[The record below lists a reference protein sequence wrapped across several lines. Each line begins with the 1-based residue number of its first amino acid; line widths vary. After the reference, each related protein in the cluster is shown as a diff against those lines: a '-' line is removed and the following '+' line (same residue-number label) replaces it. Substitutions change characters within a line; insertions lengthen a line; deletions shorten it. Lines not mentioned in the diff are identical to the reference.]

1 MNFQQFDE
9 HQYSDKTLLEF
20 LGQQESQN
28 IAWGDAYTD
37 ELLDYFCNGQALT
50 GAKLP
55 WPKTHDL
62 IRFRPGEVTIHA
74 GMNGHRK
81 SMACGQIMQWFALNG
96 EPCGIMS
103 FEMPVRDTQKRM
115 CQQAAGSNDPA
126 HSFIRDWANWNHL
139 NLCYYDK
146 LDTTQSGRVLGAL
159 YFMAGAWGCKHILI
173 DSLTKCGLP
182 YGERGAEKAF
192 IDALC
197 ATAKAFQIHIHLVCH
212 VRKPE
217 LRGEEHIPTKFDVRG
232 AGELTDLVHNVIIH
246 WADKKKIRLQ
256 HTRTAGNSLSSQDA
270 EYVDKHLDQR
280 FVVVKQRNGEFEGTI
295 GLNFGKGLQFN
306 EGRQL
311 PFHFP
316 PQIEHEDIHESQV
329 LHKTQ

>member
-1 MNFQQFDE
+1 MILQQFDE
-9 HQYSDKTLLEF
+9 HQYNDETLLEF

-37 ELLDYFCNGQALT
+37 ELLDYFSNGQVMT

-55 WPKTHDL
+55 WAKTHDL

-81 SMACGQIMQWFALNG
+81 SMVCGQMMEWFALEG
-96 EPCGIMS
+96 EPGGIMS

-115 CQQAAGSNDPA
+115 CQQAAGSNDP
-126 HSFIRDWANWNHL
+126 SPGFIRDWAQWNHL
-139 NLCYYDK
+139 NLAYYDK
-146 LDTTQSGRVLGAL
+146 LDTTPSGRVLGAL

-182 YGERGAEKAF
+182 YGERGAEKDF

-197 ATAKAFQIHIHLVCH
+197 ATAKVFQIHIHLVCH

-217 LRGEEHIPTKFDVRG
+217 KRGEEHIPTKFDVRG

-246 WADKKKIRLQ
+246 WADKKKVALQ
-256 HTRTAGNSLSSQDA
+256 QIHAANKTLSQKEM
-270 EYVDKHLDQR
+270 EYLEKRPDQR
-280 FVVVKQRNGEFEGTI
+280 LVVAKQRNGEFEGTV
-295 GLNFGKGLQFN
+295 GLNFGNGLQFN

-311 PFHFP
+311 PFEF
-316 PQIEHEDIHESQV
+316 QLQKDRV
-329 LHKTQ
+329 A